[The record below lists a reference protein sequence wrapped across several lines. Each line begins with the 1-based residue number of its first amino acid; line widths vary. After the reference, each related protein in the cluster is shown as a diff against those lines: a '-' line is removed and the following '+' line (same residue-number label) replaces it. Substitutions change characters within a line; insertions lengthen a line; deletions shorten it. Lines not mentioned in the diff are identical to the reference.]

1 MAFLFHLVAVATVS
15 TITRGWALSLLWW
28 WFVAV
33 PFGTEGLGKLH
44 AVGLAAL
51 LSLAINPAQQKVES
65 AADAYAQAIVVPAL
79 TALIGKV
86 IFLLMQV

>member
-33 PFGTEGLGKLH
+33 PFGAEGLGKLH

-51 LSLAINPAQQKVES
+51 LSLAINPAKNKVES
-65 AADAYAQAIVVPAL
+65 TADAYAQAIVVPAL
-79 TALIGKV
+79 TVLIGKV